1 MANQTKRL
9 ARLIRDADKCAGGA
23 TAAVQSAIKDI
34 KGRIALATQEL
45 NLAGKAA
52 DRDKLFAE
60 IHDRISR
67 LEGELTRYLNAAAEM
82 GSTAGFQAGKDE
94 TGLQVKYSAERAN
107 AILET
112 VTERNGGEL
121 AATFTQN
128 MENEI
133 VGALRTATVEAIRA
147 QAITGGTLK
156 GMSKDLAQ
164 RMKDAARDFTF
175 TDSRGRKWDSAA
187 YFQMNTRTNAMRI
200 YNDTLADTIARAT
213 GSDLARISGGGD
225 PNCKHCF
232 PWEGRVISLTGKT
245 PGFPTY
251 EDARAAGCFHPNCV
265 HTLEYLDE
273 TADADEIALQKQF
286 PPERDEEGEITA
298 DAADENRYEID
309 IARKMADNPE
319 LDATAAKVLVDRDN
333 LAASI
338 RNGAIRADAE
348 KIVAGLTDAQV
359 AALCPDGN
367 PPAFMAAKDNPD
379 KGAEGWNKGSFGGK
393 VYISG
398 QTSGLTAQ
406 RLAEITGIGEGK
418 APTPPENADKL
429 AKLPEIKAAAET
441 EKRDNPR
448 TLADLGLTI
457 DEVRKM
463 PIAEAIKA
471 TEKLNAQYADL
482 KPTER
487 ETKYVELSEQRHNLV
502 EEYKAAKKVLKNHER
517 AYRNGELTYEQFVEK
532 SKEVSA
538 IYNKWMSVYNEMRKM
553 MKPTQVEQI
562 AQFYINDETNAKRIA
577 DGKCA
582 PDLKKDFEE
591 SKRIIER
598 IYAKEYIPDTGLDC
612 AILKGGA
619 AWFEGGGRKI
629 HISRDNAPDDF
640 THEISHWI
648 EEKNPH
654 ILKRCIEFQD
664 KRFASRKPGQK
675 DGDLFPDAYC
685 AKRYMAYPRGG
696 EPYITGTELLTQ
708 GVQWLTEKPAWFKAK
723 DPEYFNFTLAV
734 IRGQI

>member
-1 MANQTKRL
+1 MANKTKRL

-406 RLAEITGIGEGK
+406 RLVEITGINAGK
-418 APTPPENADKL
+418 DPTPPQNADNLATKAAKAAEKPTPQPAKNKEPEPKKETEVEAAEKQVKALSAEVKQAEGAADKL
-429 AKLPEIKAAAET
+429 QSSLAE
-441 EKRDNPR
+441 
-448 TLADLGLTI
+448 
-457 DEVRKM
+457 
-463 PIAEAIKA
+463 
-471 TEKLNAQYADL
+471 
-482 KPTER
+482 
-487 ETKYVELSEQRHNLV
+487 
-502 EEYKAAKKVLKNHER
+502 KK
-517 AYRNGELTYEQFVEK
+517 
-532 SKEVSA
+532 
-538 IYNKWMSVYNEMRKM
+538 
-553 MKPTQVEQI
+553 
-562 AQFYINDETNAKRIA
+562 
-577 DGKCA
+577 
-582 PDLKKDFEE
+582 
-591 SKRIIER
+591 
-598 IYAKEYIPDTGLDC
+598 
-612 AILKGGA
+612 
-619 AWFEGGGRKI
+619 
-629 HISRDNAPDDF
+629 
-640 THEISHWI
+640 
-648 EEKNPH
+648 
-654 ILKRCIEFQD
+654 
-664 KRFASRKPGQK
+664 
-675 DGDLFPDAYC
+675 
-685 AKRYMAYPRGG
+685 
-696 EPYITGTELLTQ
+696 TELLMLQAGYQRGMPKTVDFAVDNTNPHR
-708 GVQWLTEKPAWFKAK
+708 GDKLYNGNCSRCVVAYEMIRRGWICEAAPRPKNYAK
-723 DPEYFNFTLAV
+723 DDLSYFSQYQRMFEGAEKLPWRNMRTIQKQMAEWGDGARAV
-734 IRGQI
+734 ISIVWRGGKGNGHFFTCEQINGQTVFIDPQSHKQGEAAENHFNLCVTRGIKTRNNCFMRVDNLPLSADGVGLLQKRKPT